1 MTETLASVM
10 FVIPEIIGT
19 EGFMRKI
26 PIYGWDFCRL
36 FSRFTAKITAMR
48 SFEID
53 RLDARILLAL
63 DEEPDASALS
73 LSRSLGVARN
83 TVHARLARLQ
93 AGGVLGPF
101 TRRLRASA
109 LGYSLT
115 ALVSISVM
123 QTQSHLV
130 QAGLFTIPEVIEVH
144 ATTGDADLV
153 AKVLA
158 KDTTDFHRINTEI
171 LRLEGI
177 QRTSTVI
184 SVLEV
189 MPTRME
195 GLLKKIAGEGS

>member
-1 MTETLASVM
+1 MNTSQL
-10 FVIPEIIGT
+10 
-19 EGFMRKI
+19 
-26 PIYGWDFCRL
+26 
-36 FSRFTAKITAMR
+36 
-48 SFEID
+48 D

-63 DEEPDASALS
+63 DAEPDASALA

-83 TVHARLARLQ
+83 TVHARLARLE
-93 AGGVLGPF
+93 ASGALGSF
-101 TRRLRASA
+101 TRRLRGSA
-109 LGYSLT
+109 LGYTLT

-130 QAGLFTIPEVIEVH
+130 ESGLFTIPEVVEVH

-158 KDTTDFHRINTEI
+158 RDTTDFHRINTEI

-195 GLLKKIAGEGS
+195 GLLERLARQDR

>member
-1 MTETLASVM
+1 MSAS
-10 FVIPEIIGT
+10 
-19 EGFMRKI
+19 K
-26 PIYGWDFCRL
+26 L
-36 FSRFTAKITAMR
+36 
-48 SFEID
+48 D

-63 DEEPDASALS
+63 DVNPDASALA

-83 TVHARLARLQ
+83 TIHARIARLE
-93 AGGVLGPF
+93 ASGALGSF
-101 TRRLRASA
+101 TRRLRGAA
-109 LGYSLT
+109 MGYSLT

-123 QTQSHLV
+123 QTKSHLV
-130 QAGLFTIPEVIEVH
+130 EAGIFTIPEVVEVH

-158 KDTTDFHRINTEI
+158 KDTTDLHRINTEI

-189 MPTRME
+189 MPTRMQA
-195 GLLKKIAGEGS
+195 LLERMAGEDNPV